1 MIVANELKIKPI
13 NVNMKQYSRLFLRQI
28 ILFLLT
34 DGQKFK
40 NFSVILFLKVK
51 LIMICLSTIFIAGQ
65 SWIIRKNLIINLPKD
80 SFLCC

>member
-1 MIVANELKIKPI
+1 
-13 NVNMKQYSRLFLRQI
+13 
-28 ILFLLT
+28 LFLLT